1 MDREILV
8 ALSDLLDE
16 KLKPIHADI
25 KDLKTDVKEMKT
37 DIKSLKLG
45 QETIINKFDEIES
58 VNATRH
64 TEMMNDISNIKENI
78 NNIEFITACNLK
90 DIVKLKAVK

>member
-16 KLKPIHADI
+16 KLKPIHTDI
-25 KDLKTDVKEMKT
+25 KDLKTDVKEMNT
-37 DIKSLKLG
+37 NIKNLKLG

-64 TEMMNDISNIKENI
+64 TEMMNDISNIKESREGGGKSYGDYTN
-78 NNIEFITACNLK
+78 
-90 DIVKLKAVK
+90 

>member
-8 ALSDLLDE
+8 TLSNLLDE

-25 KDLKTDVKEMKT
+25 KDLKTDIKDMKT
-37 DIKSLKLG
+37 DIRDLKLG

-64 TEMMNDISNIKENI
+64 TEMMNDIKENI
-78 NNIEFITACNLK
+78 NDIKFVTACNFK
-90 DIVKLKAVK
+90 DIVKLQSVK